1 MIYNLTKTEDFLFV
15 LDNSEIKEGV
25 WYFLPRT
32 QSPHFCGS
40 KESEE
45 ELNLERDFGV
55 RKILA
60 HIPIN
65 RPKQTLYGLPTLP
78 TLPTLLEK
86 HEDSIDDMAR
96 EFYWKRNPDKDF
108 AENSRPDMVIGFV
121 GGYNKAREKFKF
133 TEEEYNILFS
143 FVEKLYHEGYDPYDS
158 AHHIQLQR
166 YVNDAKQIINISLKR
181 DLKLPIAFECETER
195 KSVMNLGLDVFNPNR
210 RVFLNEPKTIINSE
224 GKQEWVG
231 KYIYE

>member
-65 RPKQTLYGLPTLP
+65 RPEQTLYGLPTLP
-78 TLPTLLEK
+78 TLPEN
-86 HEDSIDDMAR
+86 HDDSIDDMAR
-96 EFYWKRNPDKDF
+96 EFYWKRNPNKDL

-121 GGYNKAREKFKF
+121 GGYNKSREKYKF
-133 TEEEYNILFS
+133 TEE
-143 FVEKLYHEGYDPYDS
+143 
-158 AHHIQLQR
+158 
-166 YVNDAKQIINISLKR
+166 
-181 DLKLPIAFECETER
+181 DLKASFAHCARYAANCMMTDKEVDFYGEWENYLKNIQSIQQIKFPIAFECEFYDIQVKNINTHELIKGR
-195 KSVMNLGLDVFNPNR
+195 M
-210 RVFLNEPKTIINSE
+210 KTVTNSE
-224 GKQEWVG
+224 GRTEWVG

>member
-15 LDNSEIKEGV
+15 LDNSEIKAGV

-121 GGYNKAREKFKF
+121 GGYNKSSEKYKF
-133 TEEEYNILFS
+133 TEE
-143 FVEKLYHEGYDPYDS
+143 D
-158 AHHIQLQR
+158 
-166 YVNDAKQIINISLKR
+166 LKR
-181 DLKLPIAFECETER
+181 AIRMAQEQEKVKYSDNEYMHTYSEIEIIQSLQQLKYPIAFECEMRTSWSKE
-195 KSVMNLGLDVFNPNR
+195 VLLQMEAIGDNPNNYPF
-210 RVFLNEPKTIINSE
+210 VQCPKTIINSE

>member
-96 EFYWKRNPDKDF
+96 EFYWKRNPNKDF

-121 GGYNKAREKFKF
+121 GGYNKSREKFKF
-133 TEEEYNILFS
+133 TEE
-143 FVEKLYHEGYDPYDS
+143 
-158 AHHIQLQR
+158 
-166 YVNDAKQIINISLKR
+166 
-181 DLKLPIAFECETER
+181 DLKASFAHCARYAANCMMTDKEVDFYGEWENYLKNIQSIQQVKFPIAFETETYHNIIGKGSIIR
-195 KSVMNLGLDVFNPNR
+195 T
-210 RVFLNEPKTIINSE
+210 KTIINSE